1 MDDRKIVFALD
12 IGTRSVVG
20 IVGALK
26 DGCFNVLDYEQE
38 FHEKRAMRD
47 GQIED
52 IDLVA
57 QVATQVKTKLEQRC
71 GQTFTK
77 VSIAAAG
84 RALRT
89 AAASFSFDLI
99 PSEPITKKIVQYMEY
114 SAIEKAQEA
123 FLSETAHQDAGI
135 KDYYC
140 VGYSVTEYSLD
151 NYKIKNLEGQKGTK
165 ASVDIIAAFLPASVL
180 VSLYAVT
187 ARCGLE
193 VDNLTLEPI
202 AAIHAVVPDDVRF
215 LNIALVDIGGGTSDI
230 AISRDGSITAYD
242 MVTIAGDEITEALM
256 QHYLTNFATA
266 EQIKLMLSG
275 EETISFKDILG
286 NQAEVTP
293 DEAFEAVKEPIDSL
307 AEAISQRI
315 LLINGSAPAA
325 VFLVG
330 GGSQIRDLCK
340 IVAKKLGMPENRV
353 AIGVVNTDNNLSLF
367 SENLYSPTFV
377 TPIGIGIV
385 SSLYRGC
392 DFFAITVNGKRIML
406 FNHQVIKVID
416 ALMFS
421 GIKPAGLIGLT
432 PPSLVYTINGVRRTR
447 KGSPGVPGE
456 LLVNGSP
463 ATVETEIR
471 QGDEITVT
479 LAQNG
484 QPPSLTLL
492 EALDLEGFDLAHIV
506 FLTVNEVKIDAYDV
520 NALKMRPI
528 GYMDQIMVALS
539 ERAVNETAFLGIKSV
554 KESPSLE
561 TKPTKE
567 SPSLEL
573 ARDSVEINKIYSRD
587 LNKSSVSLL
596 LAEDEPTASPV
607 PTDSQ
612 PKSKLTFAAE
622 EIETEP
628 EATTNPDSMKSTDRV
643 ESSEPA
649 EQAEKASESKTAS
662 SFLTFEGNEPL
673 NGMEL
678 TVTLNGSPVHLVQET
693 EEPLILMHLLKYAD
707 LDVSKPR
714 GELVLKL
721 NGIDANYADSLHDH
735 DVAVIKWSEEL

>member
-1 MDDRKIVFALD
+1 MDDKKIIFALD

-26 DGCFNVLDYEQE
+26 DGNFSILDYEQE

-57 QVATQVKTKLEQRC
+57 RIANSVKMKLEQRS

-89 AAASFSFDLI
+89 ASASFSYDLI
-99 PSEPITKKIVQYMEY
+99 PNEPITQKIIQYMEY

-123 FLSETAHQDAGI
+123 FLSESSNLESGG

-140 VGYSVTEYSLD
+140 VGYSVTDYSLD
-151 NYKIKNLEGQKGTK
+151 DYKIKNLEGQKGTK
-165 ASVDIIAAFLPASVL
+165 AVANIIAAFLPSSVL

-230 AISRDGSITAYD
+230 AISRDGSVTAYD

-266 EQIKLMLSG
+266 ERIKLMLNG
-275 EETISFKDILG
+275 EEKIEFKDILG
-286 NQAEVTP
+286 NQVTLTP
-293 DEAFEAVKEPIDSL
+293 DEAFASVKEPINAL
-307 AEAISQRI
+307 ADAISQRI

-330 GGSQIRDLCK
+330 GGSQIRGLCK
-340 IVAKKLGMPENRV
+340 IVAEKLGMATNRV

-367 SENLYSPTFV
+367 SESLYSPAFV

-392 DFFAITVNGKRIML
+392 DFFAISVNGKRIML
-406 FNHQVIKVID
+406 FNHQTIKVID

-421 GIKPAGLIGLT
+421 GIKPSSLIGLT
-432 PPSLVYTINGVRRTR
+432 PPNLVYTLNGIKKTV
-447 KGSPGVPGE
+447 KGTPGIPGE
-456 LLVNGSP
+456 LLVNNSP
-463 ATVETEIR
+463 ATIETEIK
-471 QGDEITVT
+471 QGDEITVK

-492 EALDLEGFDLAHIV
+492 EALSDFNINEIGLLRVNDLDVDIRHKNVLE
-506 FLTVNEVKIDAYDV
+506 ERKIS
-520 NALKMRPI
+520 
-528 GYMDQIMVALS
+528 YMDQIEVTLLS
-539 ERAVNETAFLGIKSV
+539 EMDQAAQILGFEV
-554 KESPSLE
+554 
-561 TKPTKE
+561 PTIHLNSTE
-567 SPSLEL
+567 AEGSDTNVPN
-573 ARDSVEINKIYSRD
+573 VEINKIYSHA
-587 LNKSSVSLL
+587 LEQSNVSLL
-596 LAEDEPTASPV
+596 LADEPEV
-607 PTDSQ
+607 E
-612 PKSKLTFAAE
+612 AADQG
-622 EIETEP
+622 IEDWEKPEVKIT
-628 EATTNPDSMKSTDRV
+628 EATEEGKNGPEQLSANLVTNDDISISNLEDTLL
-643 ESSEPA
+643 
-649 EQAEKASESKTAS
+649 ASNTLKRADII
-662 SFLTFEGNEPL
+662 
-673 NGMEL
+673 
-678 TVTLNGSPVHLVQET
+678 VTLNGSPVHLTQET

-707 LDVSKPR
+707 LDVANPR
-714 GELVLKL
+714 GELVLKI
-721 NGIDANYADSLHDH
+721 NGNDANYADSLNDH
-735 DVAVIKWSEEL
+735 DVAIIKWSEDL

>member
-1 MDDRKIVFALD
+1 MDDRKIIFALD

-26 DGCFNVLDYEQE
+26 DGNFNILDYEQE

-57 QVATQVKTKLEQRC
+57 RVVNNVKMKLEQRS

-89 AAASFSFDLI
+89 VPASFSYDLI
-99 PSEPITKKIVQYMEY
+99 PNEPISPKIIQYMEY
-114 SAIEKAQEA
+114 SSIEKAQET
-123 FLSETAHQDAGI
+123 FLSESTESESGL

-140 VGYSVTEYSLD
+140 VGYSVTDYLLD
-151 NYKIKNLEGQKGTK
+151 DYKIKNLESQKGKK
-165 ASVDIIAAFLPASVL
+165 AVVNIIAAFLPASVL
-180 VSLYAVT
+180 ISLYAVT

-230 AISRDGSITAYD
+230 AISRDGSVIAYD

-266 EQIKLMLSG
+266 ERIKLMLNG
-275 EETISFKDILG
+275 EEKIEFKDILG
-286 NQAEVTP
+286 NQIELTS
-293 DEAFEAVKEPIDSL
+293 DEAFDAVKEPVNAL

-340 IVAKKLGMPENRV
+340 IVAEKLGMPANRV

-367 SENLYSPTFV
+367 SETLYSPTFV

-392 DFFAITVNGKRIML
+392 DFFAISVNGRRIML
-406 FNHQVIKVID
+406 FNHQTLKVID

-421 GIKPAGLIGLT
+421 GIKPSSLIGLT
-432 PPSLVYTINGVRRTR
+432 PPNLIYTLNGVKKTI
-447 KGSPGVPGE
+447 KGSPSMPGE

-463 ATVETEIR
+463 ATIETEIK
-471 QGDEITVT
+471 QGDEVTVT
-479 LAQNG
+479 LAKNG

-492 EALDLEGFDLAHIV
+492 EALSEFNLKDIGLIKINDTKIELQDMSALE
-506 FLTVNEVKIDAYDV
+506 NRKI
-520 NALKMRPI
+520 N
-528 GYMDQIMVALS
+528 YMDQITVTMACDMEEPAGILEMMVPPLPA
-539 ERAVNETAFLGIKSV
+539 AETDRHNSY
-554 KESPSLE
+554 P
-561 TKPTKE
+561 
-567 SPSLEL
+567 
-573 ARDSVEINKIYSRD
+573 DMNMVEINKIYSHEF
-587 LNKSSVSLL
+587 NSSSVSLL
-596 LAEDEPTASPV
+596 LADDDSDDFQDLEDPENPGDIEDTEVAPLAAEDVSNDSDTEEV
-607 PTDSQ
+607 LNPTD
-612 PKSKLTFAAE
+612 
-622 EIETEP
+622 I
-628 EATTNPDSMKSTDRV
+628 
-643 ESSEPA
+643 
-649 EQAEKASESKTAS
+649 
-662 SFLTFEGNEPL
+662 
-673 NGMEL
+673 
-678 TVTLNGSPVHLVQET
+678 TVTLNGAPVHLIQET

-707 LDVSKPR
+707 LDVANPR
-714 GELVLKL
+714 GELVLKI
-721 NGIDANYADSLHDH
+721 NGADANYADQLNDH
-735 DVAVIKWSEEL
+735 DVAIIKWSQDV

>member
-26 DGCFNVLDYEQE
+26 DGNFSILDYEQE

-57 QVATQVKTKLEQRC
+57 RIANNVKTKLEQRS

-89 AAASFSFDLI
+89 ASASFSYDLI
-99 PSEPITKKIVQYMEY
+99 PNEPITQKIIQYMEY

-123 FLSETAHQDAGI
+123 FLSESSVLESGG

-140 VGYSVTEYSLD
+140 VGYSVTDYLLD
-151 NYKIKNLEGQKGTK
+151 DYKIKNLEGQKGTK
-165 ASVDIIAAFLPASVL
+165 AVANIIAAFLPSSVL

-230 AISRDGSITAYD
+230 AISRDGSVMAYD

-266 EQIKLMLSG
+266 ERIKLMLSG
-275 EETISFKDILG
+275 EEKIEFKDILG
-286 NQAEVTP
+286 NQVTLTP
-293 DEAFEAVKEPIDSL
+293 DEAFESVKEPIHAL
-307 AEAISQRI
+307 ADAISQRI

-330 GGSQIRDLCK
+330 GGSQIRGLCK
-340 IVAKKLGMPENRV
+340 IVAEKLGMATNRV

-367 SENLYSPTFV
+367 SESLYSPAFV

-392 DFFAITVNGKRIML
+392 DFFAISVNGKRIML
-406 FNHQVIKVID
+406 FNHQTIKVID

-421 GIKPAGLIGLT
+421 GIKPANLIGLT
-432 PPSLVYTINGVRRTR
+432 PPSLVYTLNGVKHTV
-447 KGSPGVPGE
+447 KGTPGIPGG
-456 LLVNGSP
+456 LLVNGYP
-463 ATVETEIR
+463 ATIETEIQ
-471 QGDEITVT
+471 QGDEITAT
-479 LAQNG
+479 LAKNG
-484 QPPSLTLL
+484 QAPSLTLIEALSDFNLNDIGLIKVNGTVFNLQDKTAL
-492 EALDLEGFDLAHIV
+492 EAC
-506 FLTVNEVKIDAYDV
+506 KIS
-520 NALKMRPI
+520 
-528 GYMDQIMVALS
+528 YMDEIEVTMAFEMDNAAQILGFEVPTISPIQLNSSDDKTS
-539 ERAVNETAFLGIKSV
+539 ESNVCN
-554 KESPSLE
+554 
-561 TKPTKE
+561 
-567 SPSLEL
+567 
-573 ARDSVEINKIYSRD
+573 VEINKIYSHD
-587 LNKSSVSLL
+587 IEQTKVSLL
-596 LAEDEPTASPV
+596 LADEPEEELQDESEEDSLDQQLEELTKLNQTEYVKETIDVEDAENATEQLPDSPV
-607 PTDSQ
+607 DETPSNVTDI
-612 PKSKLTFAAE
+612 AD
-622 EIETEP
+622 I
-628 EATTNPDSMKSTDRV
+628 V
-643 ESSEPA
+643 
-649 EQAEKASESKTAS
+649 
-662 SFLTFEGNEPL
+662 
-673 NGMEL
+673 
-678 TVTLNGSPVHLVQET
+678 VTLNGNLVHLVQET
-693 EEPLILMHLLKYAD
+693 DEPLILMHLLKYVD
-707 LDVSKPR
+707 LDTSKPR
-714 GELVLKL
+714 GELILKI
-721 NGIDANYADSLHDH
+721 NGIDANYADQLNDH
-735 DVAVIKWSEEL
+735 DVAIIKWSEDM

>member
-1 MDDRKIVFALD
+1 MDDRKIIFALD

-26 DGCFNVLDYEQE
+26 DGNFSILDYEQE

-57 QVATQVKTKLEQRC
+57 RIANSVKTKLEQRS

-89 AAASFSFDLI
+89 ASASFSYDLI
-99 PSEPITKKIVQYMEY
+99 PNEPITKKIIQYMEY

-123 FLSETAHQDAGI
+123 FLSESSNLESGGR
-135 KDYYC
+135 DYYC
-140 VGYSVTEYSLD
+140 VGYSVTDYSLD
-151 NYKIKNLEGQKGTK
+151 DYKIKNLEGQKGTK
-165 ASVDIIAAFLPASVL
+165 AVANIIAAFLPSSVL

-230 AISRDGSITAYD
+230 AISRDGSVIAYD

-266 EQIKLMLSG
+266 ERIKLMLNG
-275 EETISFKDILG
+275 EEKIQFKDILG
-286 NQAEVTP
+286 NQVTLTP
-293 DEAFEAVKEPIDSL
+293 DEAFTSVKEPINAL
-307 AEAISQRI
+307 ADAISQRI

-330 GGSQIRDLCK
+330 GGSQIRGLCK
-340 IVAKKLGMPENRV
+340 IVAEKLGMAANRV

-367 SENLYSPTFV
+367 SESLYNPAFV

-392 DFFAITVNGKRIML
+392 DFFAISVNGKRIML
-406 FNHQVIKVID
+406 FNHQTIKVID

-421 GIKPAGLIGLT
+421 GIKPSNLIGLT
-432 PPSLVYTINGVRRTR
+432 PPNLVYTLNGIKKTV
-447 KGSPGVPGE
+447 KGAPGIPGE
-456 LLVNGSP
+456 LLVNDSP
-463 ATVETEIR
+463 ATIETEIK
-471 QGDEITVT
+471 QGDEITVK
-479 LAQNG
+479 LAQKG

-492 EALDLEGFDLAHIV
+492 EALSEFNINDIGLLKVNDLEISFHD
-506 FLTVNEVKIDAYDV
+506 N
-520 NALKMRPI
+520 NALEERKI
-528 GYMDQIMVALS
+528 SYMDQIIVTMVDEMEAPDEL
-539 ERAVNETAFLGIKSV
+539 LGMTVPPI
-554 KESPSLE
+554 
-561 TKPTKE
+561 PTITIHGNG
-567 SPSLEL
+567 S
-573 ARDSVEINKIYSRD
+573 DSNISNVEINKIYSHAFEQS
-587 LNKSSVSLL
+587 NVSLL
-596 LAEDEPTASPV
+596 LADDDSEDNMEDAEFGTSV
-607 PTDSQ
+607 INDRDTLKRTDI
-612 PKSKLTFAAE
+612 AG
-622 EIETEP
+622 I
-628 EATTNPDSMKSTDRV
+628 
-643 ESSEPA
+643 
-649 EQAEKASESKTAS
+649 
-662 SFLTFEGNEPL
+662 
-673 NGMEL
+673 
-678 TVTLNGSPVHLVQET
+678 TVTLNGNPVHLSQET
-693 EEPLILMHLLKYAD
+693 AEPLILMHLLKYAD
-707 LDVSKPR
+707 LDVANPR
-714 GELVLKL
+714 GELVLKI
-721 NGIDANYADSLHDH
+721 NGNDANYADSLNDH
-735 DVAVIKWSEEL
+735 DVAIIKWSEEI

>member
-1 MDDRKIVFALD
+1 MDDRKIIFALD

-20 IVGALK
+20 IVGAFK
-26 DGCFNVLDYEQE
+26 DGNFSILDYEQE

-57 QVATQVKTKLEQRC
+57 RIANNVKTKLEQRS

-89 AAASFSFDLI
+89 ATASFSYDLI
-99 PSEPITKKIVQYMEY
+99 PNEPISQKIIQYMEY

-123 FLSETAHQDAGI
+123 FLSESDTLESGG

-140 VGYSVTEYSLD
+140 VGYSVTDYLLD
-151 NYKIKNLEGQKGTK
+151 DYKIKNLEGQKGTK
-165 ASVDIIAAFLPASVL
+165 AVANIIAAFLPSSVL

-230 AISRDGSITAYD
+230 AISRDGSVMAYD

-266 EQIKLMLSG
+266 ERIKLMLNG
-275 EETISFKDILG
+275 EEKIEFKDILG
-286 NQAEVTP
+286 NQVTLTP
-293 DEAFEAVKEPIDSL
+293 DEAFESVKDTIHAL
-307 AEAISQRI
+307 ADAISQRV

-330 GGSQIRDLCK
+330 GGSQIRGLCK
-340 IVAKKLGMPENRV
+340 IVAEKLGLAANRV

-367 SENLYSPTFV
+367 SESLYSPAFV

-392 DFFAITVNGKRIML
+392 DFFAISVNGKRIML
-406 FNHQVIKVID
+406 FNHQTIKVID

-421 GIKPAGLIGLT
+421 GIKPASLIGLT
-432 PPSLVYTINGVRRTR
+432 PPNLVYTLNGVKQTV
-447 KGSPGVPGE
+447 KGTPGIPGE

-463 ATVETEIR
+463 ATIETEIK
-471 QGDEITVT
+471 QGDEITAT
-479 LAQNG
+479 LAKNG

-492 EALDLEGFDLAHIV
+492 EVLSDLNLDDIGLLKVNGTAFTPQDKDALASR
-506 FLTVNEVKIDAYDV
+506 KIS
-520 NALKMRPI
+520 
-528 GYMDQIMVALS
+528 YMDEIEVTMASEMGNGVQLLGFEVPDINAMQLSNLEDAVA
-539 ERAVNETAFLGIKSV
+539 EPKVC
-554 KESPSLE
+554 
-561 TKPTKE
+561 
-567 SPSLEL
+567 
-573 ARDSVEINKIYSRD
+573 DVEINKIYSHD
-587 LNKSSVSLL
+587 IEQTKVSLL
-596 LAEDEPTASPV
+596 LADEP
-607 PTDSQ
+607 
-612 PKSKLTFAAE
+612 E
-622 EIETEP
+622 EE
-628 EATTNPDSMKSTDRV
+628 STDQEV
-643 ESSEPA
+643 EEWVNSEITEEA
-649 EQAEKASESKTAS
+649 ERDI
-662 SFLTFEGNEPL
+662 
-673 NGMEL
+673 
-678 TVTLNGSPVHLVQET
+678 TVTLNGNLVHLVQET
-693 EEPLILMHLLKYAD
+693 SEPLILMHLLKYVD
-707 LDVSKPR
+707 LDTSKPH
-714 GELVLKL
+714 GELVLKI
-721 NGIDANYADSLHDH
+721 NGVDANYADSLNDH
-735 DVAVIKWSEEL
+735 DVAIIKWSEEL

>member
-26 DGCFNVLDYEQE
+26 DGNFSILDYEQE

-57 QVATQVKTKLEQRC
+57 RIANSVKSKLEQRS

-89 AAASFSFDLI
+89 ASASFSYDLI
-99 PSEPITKKIVQYMEY
+99 PNEPITQKIIQYMEY

-123 FLSETAHQDAGI
+123 FLSESSNLESGGR
-135 KDYYC
+135 DYYC
-140 VGYSVTEYSLD
+140 VGYSVTDYSLD
-151 NYKIKNLEGQKGTK
+151 DYKIKNLEGQKGTK
-165 ASVDIIAAFLPASVL
+165 AVANIIAAFLPSSVL

-230 AISRDGSITAYD
+230 AISRDGSVIAYD

-266 EQIKLMLSG
+266 ERIKLMLSG
-275 EETISFKDILG
+275 EEKIEFKDILG
-286 NQAEVTP
+286 NQVTLTP
-293 DEAFEAVKEPIDSL
+293 DEAFASVKETINSL
-307 AEAISQRI
+307 ADAISQRV

-330 GGSQIRDLCK
+330 GGSQIRGLCK
-340 IVAKKLGMPENRV
+340 VVAEKLGMAANRV

-367 SENLYSPTFV
+367 SESLYSPAFV

-392 DFFAITVNGKRIML
+392 DFFAISVNGKRIML
-406 FNHQVIKVID
+406 FNHQTIKVID

-421 GIKPAGLIGLT
+421 GIKPSNLIGLT
-432 PPSLVYTINGVRRTR
+432 PPNLVYTLNGVKKTV
-447 KGSPGVPGE
+447 KGTPGIPGE
-456 LLVNGSP
+456 LLVNGFP
-463 ATVETEIR
+463 ATIETEIK

-479 LAQNG
+479 LAKNG
-484 QPPSLTLL
+484 QPPSLTLQEALSEFNLKDITLLMVNDLKIDFQDKDAL
-492 EALDLEGFDLAHIV
+492 EAR
-506 FLTVNEVKIDAYDV
+506 KIS
-520 NALKMRPI
+520 
-528 GYMDQIMVALS
+528 YMDQINVTVLDEDEIEYSDHLS
-539 ERAVNETAFLGIKSV
+539 SMAVPPIPTIEFNSNDS
-554 KESPSLE
+554 ESKVNSDA
-561 TKPTKE
+561 KI
-567 SPSLEL
+567 SN
-573 ARDSVEINKIYSRD
+573 VEINKIYSHA
-587 LNKSSVSLL
+587 LEQSNVSLL
-596 LAEDEPTASPV
+596 LADDDFEDN
-607 PTDSQ
+607 TDTL
-612 PKSKLTFAAE
+612 KRT
-622 EIETEP
+622 EI
-628 EATTNPDSMKSTDRV
+628 S
-643 ESSEPA
+643 
-649 EQAEKASESKTAS
+649 
-662 SFLTFEGNEPL
+662 
-673 NGMEL
+673 
-678 TVTLNGSPVHLVQET
+678 VTLNGNPVHLFQET

-707 LDVSKPR
+707 LDVAKPK
-714 GELVLKL
+714 GELVLKI
-721 NGIDANYADSLHDH
+721 NGNDANYADSLNDH
-735 DVAVIKWSEEL
+735 DVAIIKWSEEI